1 MTGGTGLKRF
11 MGIVLALTCVALTS
25 CGLLPEEETFAAAP
39 VIREYAREAFRLA
52 AVERGD
58 MELTKKVTCTFMPVQ
73 TESLAYEVGGIA
85 HDGVYVAAGDHVEAG
100 QLLAS
105 LDTSQLQAQ
114 LEDAALRLE
123 LARLRRDAAE
133 ENRALALKRL
143 RIEGG
148 DEAQVNA
155 AFDWERQAAE
165 DEIYLIGLEMEECQA
180 RLAER
185 QLRASFA
192 GTITFVRTPREGDR
206 SVVGEK
212 MVTVADSTLSL
223 FRAKTEYW
231 DRFEPGTSYVITV
244 NRKPC
249 DAVVTSEAELGLP
262 ETEKTPGESAD
273 VYLRLETP
281 DFEIKDSDYGA
292 LYLVLESRHDVLMVP
307 ETAVSTAGGQT
318 VVYYQDEEGM
328 KAFKPVEVGLVAD
341 RKVEIISG
349 LTEGEI
355 IIAE

>member
-1 MTGGTGLKRF
+1 MKRF
-11 MGIVLALTCVALTS
+11 MAAALALSCAALTS
-25 CGLLPEEETFAAAP
+25 CSLLPEEETFVAAP
-39 VIREYAREAFRLA
+39 VIREYAREEFKLA

-58 MELTKKVTCTFMPVQ
+58 ISLTKKVTCTFMPVQ
-73 TESLAYEVGGIA
+73 TESLAYSVGGIA
-85 HDGVYVAAGDHVEAG
+85 HDGVFVAVGDHVEAG

-105 LDTSQLQAQ
+105 LDTAQIEAQ
-114 LEDAALRLE
+114 LDDAALRLE
-123 LARLRRDAAE
+123 LAGLRRDAAE
-133 ENRALALKRL
+133 ENRALALRKQ
-143 RIEGG
+143 RIGG
-148 DEAQVNA
+148 SEASEAQINDK
-155 AFDWERQAAE
+155 FDLERQAIE
-165 DEIYLIGLEMEECQA
+165 DEIYLTGLEIEEYRA

-185 QLRASFA
+185 QLRAPFA
-192 GTITFVRTPREGDR
+192 GTVTFVSALKEGDR
-206 SVVGEK
+206 SAAGERI
-212 MVTVADSTLSL
+212 VTVADSTLSL

-231 DRFEPGTSYVITV
+231 DRFEPGQAYVITV

-262 ETEKTPGESAD
+262 ETEKTPGMPAD

-292 LYLVLESRHDVLMVP
+292 LYLVLESRHDVLTVP

-341 RKVEIISG
+341 RKAEIISG
-349 LTEGEI
+349 LSEGEI